1 MLKLGNEKSR
11 VGSGYRVTDRNTM
24 KILFVNNFR
33 GRGGGEEF
41 LRDLLPGLAAK
52 GVQVGLVCRPKTPLV
67 DMFKNSAIE
76 LYPIDRPGGCA
87 G

>member
-1 MLKLGNEKSR
+1 
-11 VGSGYRVTDRNTM
+11 M

-52 GVQVGLVCRPKTPLV
+52 GVQVGLVCRPDTPLA
-67 DMFKNSAIE
+67 DMFENSDDHA
-76 LYPIDRPGGCA
+76 PSDRRPGDCA
-87 G
+87 E